1 MSFECWRKGIAPGLR
16 TACLLLAFVGG
27 PAHAQDTILFS
38 AVVHLYLNTGLLSE
52 LGVSVT
58 GAPGLPDPVETT
70 MHDHVSPLVGSLV
83 VELPSGSYEGFA
95 AGALAGGVGP
105 TLGGA
110 WGSVALDGYRVEAA
124 PNPLDL
130 LIVSASAEPLFW
142 IDHIH
147 THYEP
152 VSGSFEIRNA
162 DLRVAPELAARL
174 GDARLTGLAV
184 GLFELES
191 QLAPQL
197 SKPSAPQGLVAS
209 DGGDCVTPNFNLP
222 IDVALVDI
230 SSLQQS
236 DLVQARVA
244 ITPSAT
250 LRNVG
255 VGDVQWEA
263 PLAEAHPMLAWAMYR
278 ESGGVFEQIGASA
291 TKHAFNAQNTDC
303 PCASGN
309 VLWAGGCMDVYGTFT
324 NADRSNLAPRDEIT
338 AHLVGWDSCGSL
350 MDPECD
356 DVRNFPTPAD
366 GLERRLHVAEADLR
380 VDAANYYFEAW
391 YLVKDDIDIFNS
403 MGWRKVTP
411 LGSGFWTFSLDTS
424 LANGPSLDAWV
435 PRETLTASAS
445 AQVHATG
452 VGQFEVA
459 SKVVDQGGGLH
470 RYEYALM
477 NFDFDRQLNGFSVPL
492 EPGSTVSQLAFSD
505 ATDVA
510 SDDWTPSVG
519 ANSVSWNAPAG
530 LGAEWGEMRRMAFS
544 VDQAPQVFS
553 VLVSPLE
560 PGTPD
565 TFSVAAPVPLPEPRV
580 SLQLLFAALA
590 LLGLRW
596 RRKDLTGVARDSA
609 RLGPKRAPSIDH
621 TLAVSATGMAP

>member
-1 MSFECWRKGIAPGLR
+1 MSFERWHGGSALGLR
-16 TACLLLAFVGG
+16 TACVLLAFVGG
-27 PAHAQDTILFS
+27 PLHAQETALGI
-38 AVVHLYLNTGLLSE
+38 ATAHVYLKTGLLSE

-58 GAPGLPDPVETT
+58 GAPGLSDPVETT
-70 MHDHVSPLVGSLV
+70 MHDHVSPLVGGLV
-83 VELPSGSYEGFA
+83 IELPGGSYEGFG

-105 TLGGA
+105 TLGGPR
-110 WGSVALDGYRVEAA
+110 GSVALGGYRLEAA

-130 LIVSASAEPLFW
+130 VIVSASGEPLFW

-152 VSGSFEIRNA
+152 LSGSLEIRNA
-162 DLRVAPELAARL
+162 DLRVAPELATRL

-191 QLAPQL
+191 QLALQ
-197 SKPSAPQGLVAS
+197 SSESSAPQRLGAS
-209 DGGDCVTPNFNLP
+209 GGGNCVTPEFDLP

-230 SSLQQS
+230 SSVEQS
-236 DLVQARVA
+236 ALEQGRVA

-255 VGDVQWEA
+255 VGDVQWET

-278 ESGGVFEQIGASA
+278 ESGGVFEQIGAS
-291 TKHAFNAQNTDC
+291 TNKHAFNAQNTNC
-303 PCASGN
+303 PCPSGP

-324 NADRSNLAPRDEIT
+324 NEDRTNLAPRDEIT
-338 AHLVGWDSCGSL
+338 AHPVDWDSCGSF

-356 DVRNFPTPAD
+356 DVRNHPTPAD
-366 GLERRLHVAEADLR
+366 ALERRLHVAEADLQ
-380 VDAANYYFEAW
+380 VSGANYYFEAG
-391 YLVKDDIDIFNS
+391 YLVKDDIDIFNT

-411 LGSGFWTFSLDTS
+411 LLMGFWTFSLDTS

-435 PRETLTASAS
+435 PRGTLTASES
-445 AQVHATG
+445 AQVHDTG
-452 VGQFEVA
+452 VGELEVA

-477 NFDFDRQLNGFSVPL
+477 NFNFDRQLNGFSVPL
-492 EPGSTVSQLAFSD
+492 EPGSTVSQVAFSD

-510 SDDWTPSVG
+510 SDDWTPTVG
-519 ANSVSWNAPAG
+519 ATSVSWNAPAG
-530 LGAEWGEMRRMAFS
+530 LGADWGEMRRMAFT
-544 VDQAPQVFS
+544 VDQAPRVSS
-553 VLVSPLE
+553 VVLLPLE
-560 PGTPD
+560 AGTPS
-565 TFSVAAPVPLPEPRV
+565 TFAVAAPVPLPEPRV
-580 SLQLLFAALA
+580 PLQLLFGASA

-596 RRKDLTGVARDSA
+596 CRNGGKT
-609 RLGPKRAPSIDH
+609 
-621 TLAVSATGMAP
+621 